1 MHLFLAGKNIKLLQ
15 NSEHKAPTKEL
26 ALQKWQK
33 RLQRKY
39 IVPLLCC
46 ISFRGRKVG
55 RAQEKLADSL
65 PVGELCLDCGSIWAP
80 LLRSERVFAPCC
92 FSSSPARQMCGS
104 E

>member
-1 MHLFLAGKNIKLLQ
+1 MHLFLAGMQ
-15 NSEHKAPTKEL
+15 EHKASTEKL
-26 ALQKWQK
+26 ALQKWQE
-33 RLQRKY
+33 RLWRKY

-46 ISFRGRKVG
+46 ISLRKEKWAMLV
-55 RAQEKLADSL
+55 QEKLADSL